1 MKALGPGF
9 SAEPLLLAGRDR
21 EFVLLQ
27 VPPDDRSAILDLAEG
42 LAAVLPCA
50 RIRSARIL
58 ERVLLRQAPVHVC
71 ASIVAE
77 YRDALNRPRFR
88 PKGLPPAWLPRLL
101 QIAFHEPEPE
111 PWPLDGPDPDG
122 AMILALAE
130 AIRTGAREP
139 ESVLYVAGSQVWVRV
154 PAGLDGFGAAVE
166 VQIDALWDDDLLA
179 VDILKPYLRVREID
193 GIRGVALKAEPSG
206 HFLALVPAAAL
217 EHCTQ
222 EASMAISPAAA
233 ASTAAPATVDQPKPP
248 ARRRRP
254 TSNTAAASPRP
265 SPTTTSP
272 SAKPSPSA
280 VADALLAQVRE
291 EHARTTAGPDGERT
305 VIVLTRADIA
315 AAAQAAGLQPQSIR
329 RALMGR
335 PGCTVTA
342 DAGVEIAI
350 P

>member
-1 MKALGPGF
+1 
-9 SAEPLLLAGRDR
+9 
-21 EFVLLQ
+21 
-27 VPPDDRSAILDLAEG
+27 
-42 LAAVLPCA
+42 
-50 RIRSARIL
+50 
-58 ERVLLRQAPVHVC
+58 
-71 ASIVAE
+71 
-77 YRDALNRPRFR
+77 
-88 PKGLPPAWLPRLL
+88 
-101 QIAFHEPEPE
+101 
-111 PWPLDGPDPDG
+111 
-122 AMILALAE
+122 
-130 AIRTGAREP
+130 
-139 ESVLYVAGSQVWVRV
+139 
-154 PAGLDGFGAAVE
+154 
-166 VQIDALWDDDLLA
+166 
-179 VDILKPYLRVREID
+179 
-193 GIRGVALKAEPSG
+193 
-206 HFLALVPAAAL
+206 
-217 EHCTQ
+217 
-222 EASMAISPAAA
+222 MAISPAAA